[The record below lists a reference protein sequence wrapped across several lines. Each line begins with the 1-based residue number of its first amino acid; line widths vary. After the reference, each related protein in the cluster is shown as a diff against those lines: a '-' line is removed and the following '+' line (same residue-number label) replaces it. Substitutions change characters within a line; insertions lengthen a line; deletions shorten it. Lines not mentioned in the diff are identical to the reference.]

1 MKTTRAL
8 LLTTLALLL
17 ISSVAHAQTS
27 NQDIVNLGDRISNA
41 NVREEIRFPK
51 IEGFVPIKCDLH
63 THTVFSDGYLWPTA
77 RVDEA
82 WIDGLDAIAITDH
95 IEYRPFKDKVLGDLN
110 EANKIATEHAKN
122 RGIIVI
128 SGTEITRH
136 KPLGHINA
144 LFIEDAN
151 AIAVEDELESI
162 DKAVEQGAFIMW
174 NHPGWPDNKSTLYP
188 VHQKLIEEGKIHGI
202 EVFNHFD
209 YYPITF
215 DWCNTYNLAYCGN
228 SDVHGLI
235 DVDYGDALRP
245 MTVVYGKSKD
255 MESIKEGLF
264 KRRSF
269 VYFAGQLAGDAEL
282 LTQVFKASM
291 EVRKF
296 DDSMLEVYNTS
307 DVDYTLEKGTRT
319 IILPAGKT
327 VRFKATDGEYTVTNC
342 HVGCQQNLV
351 VEL

>member
-1 MKTTRAL
+1 MRTTRAL
-8 LLTTLALLL
+8 LLSTLSSLL
-17 ISSVAHAQTS
+17 ISSVAFAQ
-27 NQDIVNLGDRISNA
+27 NPNKDIVNLGDQISNV

-63 THTVFSDGYLWPTA
+63 THTVLSDGCLWPTM

-82 WIDGLDAIAITDH
+82 WGDGLDAVAITDH

-110 EANKIATEHAKN
+110 EANKIAAEHAKN

-128 SGTEITRH
+128 PGTEITRN
-136 KPLGHINA
+136 KPLGHLNA

-209 YYPITF
+209 YYPIAF

-235 DVDYGDALRP
+235 DSDYGDALRP
-245 MTVVYGKSKD
+245 MTVVYGKNKD
-255 MESIKEGLF
+255 LESIKDGLF

-269 VYFAGQLAGDAEL
+269 VYFAGQLAGDASL
-282 LTQVFKASM
+282 LEQVVKASL

-296 DDSMLEVYNTS
+296 EGSMVEVYNTS
-307 DVDYTLEKGTRT
+307 DITYTLQKGSRT
-319 IILPAGKT
+319 INLPAGKT
-327 VRFKATDGEYTVTNC
+327 VRFKASDGEYTVTNC
-342 HVGCQQNLV
+342 HTACHQNLV